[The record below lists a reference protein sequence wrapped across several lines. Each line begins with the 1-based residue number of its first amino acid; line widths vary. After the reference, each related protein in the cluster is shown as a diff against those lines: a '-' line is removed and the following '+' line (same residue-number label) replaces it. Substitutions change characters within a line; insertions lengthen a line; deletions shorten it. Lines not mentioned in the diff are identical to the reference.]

1 MFGIGAQEL
10 LVIGVIA
17 LLVFGPKRLPELARS
32 LGRGLAEFRRAST
45 DLRRSL
51 SMEGT
56 PEPPR
61 SPVAED
67 ADSKSTRVAHEPTGP
82 AQAAGEAPAPE
93 PEPQTRLQ
101 PKPKPQP
108 QPQAEP
114 SESKPDEVAETGE
127 PSPHGS
133 GGG

>member
-51 SMEGT
+51 S
-56 PEPPR
+56 
-61 SPVAED
+61 AED
-67 ADSKSTRVAHEPTGP
+67 AGEPGRPPESVGPASDRPPVAEPTGP
-82 AQAAGEAPAPE
+82 AQAVGDAPPVE
-93 PEPQTRLQ
+93 PARR
-101 PKPKPQP
+101 
-108 QPQAEP
+108 
-114 SESKPDEVAETGE
+114 PDADKAAADSSSSGQ
-127 PSPHGS
+127 